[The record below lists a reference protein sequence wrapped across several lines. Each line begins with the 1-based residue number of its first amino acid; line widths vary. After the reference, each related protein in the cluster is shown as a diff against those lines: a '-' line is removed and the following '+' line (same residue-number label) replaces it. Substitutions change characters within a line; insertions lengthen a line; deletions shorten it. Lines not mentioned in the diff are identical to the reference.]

1 MYRYA
6 FNKIQKIIP
15 KISNTELIALKS
27 GTTSIDRDI
36 FKGAVKFPEY
46 KNYVTS
52 EETNFL
58 ENDVNKLLKKYGEQ
72 QTIYPSENYK
82 EVFDYLGKNKFLS
95 FIIKKEYNGLK
106 FSVNGMSSV
115 LTKISSKNPALGVSV
130 MVPNSL
136 GPAELLQKYG
146 TEEQKNHYLPKLSNG
161 EFVPCFG
168 LTGPKNGSDAVGSNI
183 DKGILVKRDGKL
195 YIKVN
200 VNKRYITL
208 APVSNLVG
216 LAFNL
221 EDPDNL
227 LSNGVEGITVALLEK
242 GQYGL
247 IQNSFH
253 NPLNAG
259 FPNGTLK
266 GSLEIPIEQVIG
278 GEQNVGNGWKM
289 LMECLAEGRGI
300 CLPATANASSK
311 IACLGVLNYAKHRK
325 QFNIPLIKMEGVQ
338 KKLCNMIYNTWL
350 IDSSIFLTN
359 QLLDSGE
366 KPAVISAIM
375 KEQTTERARTVLND
389 AMDIHAGSSI
399 CLGENNFLEKFYR
412 SAPIGITVEGSNTLT
427 KNLIIFGQG
436 LNKSHPYIFP
446 IFESL
451 INNNLKDFRKNFN
464 AIVGHSLRCYTNCFD
479 FTINEQVKYTLYHQ
493 TRAFSCLAN
502 FVALKGGEI
511 KRNQY
516 ISGSM
521 AQLMSNLYLGH
532 SVIYKNENSNIS
544 QYLTDYCLKRLVYEN
559 NLLINE
565 IIDNYGSNFIKK
577 ILYPLRRKINV
588 VNYDDDRKLM
598 KELYNNPK
606 IMEEISKDCYI
617 DESLNKLLLLDKLLE
632 DGNTEEYNK
641 IYNEIIQ
648 VGEFEIDQNREN

>member
-36 FKGAVKFPEY
+36 FKGAVKYPEY

-58 ENDVNKLLKKYGEQ
+58 ENDVNKLLEKYGEQ
-72 QTIYPSENYK
+72 QTIYPSKNYR

-311 IACLGVLNYAKHRK
+311 IACVGVLNYAKHRK

-375 KEQTTERARTVLND
+375 KEQTTERARTVLNE

-399 CLGENNFLEKFYR
+399 CLGENNFMEKFYR

-464 AIVGHSLRCYTNCFD
+464 SIIGHSLRCYSNCFD

-493 TRAFSCLAN
+493 TRLFSCLAN

-532 SVIYKNENSNIS
+532 SVIYKNENNNIS

-565 IIDNYGSNFIKK
+565 IIDNYGSSFIKK
-577 ILYPLRRKINV
+577 ILYPLRRKIDV

-598 KELYNNPK
+598 NELNNNPK

-617 DESLNKLLLLDKLLE
+617 DESLNKLLSMDKLLE

-648 VGEFEIDQNREN
+648 VGEFEIDLNRVN